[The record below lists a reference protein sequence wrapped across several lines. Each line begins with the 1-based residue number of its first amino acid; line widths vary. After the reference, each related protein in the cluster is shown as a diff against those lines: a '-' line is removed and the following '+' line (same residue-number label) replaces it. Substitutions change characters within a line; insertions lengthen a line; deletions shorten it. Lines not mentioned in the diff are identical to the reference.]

1 MEKRSDRYKVS
12 KLKVFLMIILIILVL
27 IGSIII
33 RSRFVSTS
41 GLDVKE
47 IKIVNKK
54 LPESFKGFKIVHI
67 SDIHYGKTIDKKK
80 LEKVVNQ
87 INLIEPDLV
96 VFTGDLIDKDT
107 DITDEIIKDLTDELS
122 NINAKYGKYAVKG
135 NHDYTSDSFI
145 EIIENSE
152 FNLLD
157 NSYDL
162 LYNNENES
170 LLILG
175 LSSSIKTEIDY
186 DKTLS
191 YFTLENP
198 NKEIYSIALMHEPD
212 NIDELLKH
220 HSVDLV
226 LSGHSHGGQIRLP
239 FIGPITKINGAN
251 KYYDEYYK
259 VSDTDLYISYGL
271 GTTTYPFRLF
281 NKPSINFY
289 RIYKK

>member
-33 RSRFVSTS
+33 WSRFVSTS

-122 NINAKYGKYAVKG
+122 NINAKYV
-135 NHDYTSDSFI
+135 
-145 EIIENSE
+145 
-152 FNLLD
+152 
-157 NSYDL
+157 
-162 LYNNENES
+162 
-170 LLILG
+170 
-175 LSSSIKTEIDY
+175 
-186 DKTLS
+186 
-191 YFTLENP
+191 
-198 NKEIYSIALMHEPD
+198 
-212 NIDELLKH
+212 
-220 HSVDLV
+220 
-226 LSGHSHGGQIRLP
+226 
-239 FIGPITKINGAN
+239 
-251 KYYDEYYK
+251 
-259 VSDTDLYISYGL
+259 
-271 GTTTYPFRLF
+271 
-281 NKPSINFY
+281 
-289 RIYKK
+289 